1 MEPSSNVQSADSS
14 EQPNKDRLVYADLQ
28 FAEESMSKP
37 LPPKN
42 DIVVYS
48 VISRSDE
55 DLTVVVG
62 ESSMKIKDE
71 N

>member
-1 MEPSSNVQSADSS
+1 MESSSNIQSAGSS

-37 LPPKN
+37 PPPKN
-42 DIVVYS
+42 DFVVYS
-48 VISRSDE
+48 EISKSDE

-62 ESSMKIKDE
+62 GSSLKVEDE